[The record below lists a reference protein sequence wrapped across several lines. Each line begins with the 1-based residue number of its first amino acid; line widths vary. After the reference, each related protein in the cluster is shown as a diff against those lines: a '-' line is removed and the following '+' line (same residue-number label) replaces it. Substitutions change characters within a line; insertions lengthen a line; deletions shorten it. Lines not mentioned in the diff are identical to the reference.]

1 MNSAK
6 QIKKLLPKDKPKP
19 AEKPAIPEK
28 PKKAVLPSEVLPKP
42 SEKTAHQKQI
52 EGLGKQPVEKE
63 AEFSA
68 FILWNTIPIVIK
80 QQYKKNPDD
89 LEALGYDI
97 DDPIFVKLLSINTK
111 GQFAK
116 AFGISPDTISDW
128 LKRPDYH
135 QRLDKMLRGTVLKW
149 RKDVDAAFMRKLMKH
164 GDPARYKLYH
174 QIFLEFAERTEI
186 TGKDGDA
193 IKLED
198 AREELAG
205 RINSIVANLGK
216 NGNTKKN
223 E

>member
-19 AEKPAIPEK
+19 VEKPAIPEP
-28 PKKAVLPSEVLPKP
+28 PKKTIPPSKPVPIKPENVIPK
-42 SEKTAHQKQI
+42 
-52 EGLGKQPVEKE
+52 VEQRDVRKE

-80 QQYKKNPDD
+80 QQYKKNPED
-89 LEALGYDI
+89 LESLGYDI

-205 RINSIVANLGK
+205 RINSIVTNLGK